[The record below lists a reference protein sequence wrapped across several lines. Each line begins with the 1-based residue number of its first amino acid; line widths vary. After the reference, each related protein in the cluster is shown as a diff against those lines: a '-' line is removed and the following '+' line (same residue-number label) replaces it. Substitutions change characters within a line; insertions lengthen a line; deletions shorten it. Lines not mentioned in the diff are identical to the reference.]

1 MNMLR
6 ILIGVAIVIF
16 INWIVMHFILFIVKK
31 VTGKPITYYE
41 LQDNIASFSIFKFV
55 ENKLK
60 KKAQ

>member
-1 MNMLR
+1 
-6 ILIGVAIVIF
+6 
-16 INWIVMHFILFIVKK
+16 MHFILFIVKK